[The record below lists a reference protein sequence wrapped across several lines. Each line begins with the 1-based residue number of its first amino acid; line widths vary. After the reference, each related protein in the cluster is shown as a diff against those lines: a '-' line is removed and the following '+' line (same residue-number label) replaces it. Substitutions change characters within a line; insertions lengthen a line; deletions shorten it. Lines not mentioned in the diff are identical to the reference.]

1 MALRET
7 ADQIFPELAQNQR
20 NFLLAGGAGLVVSAV
35 GYATNPEQFFP
46 AYLLAYMLVLGLSLG
61 ALAFTMIHQLTG
73 GAWGVVARQ
82 SLGAATRVLPYLTV
96 LFVPIII
103 GMPYLYE
110 WTHAD
115 VVAHDEILQGKAAY
129 LNTTFFIVRAA
140 FYFAVWNGLAFVLNK
155 WSKEQDETANP
166 ALPLRMQRLSA
177 GGLLLYAFTMTFASF
192 DWIMSRDPHWFSTIY
207 GALIMV
213 GQGLITLAFQ
223 IIILTWLARRKPMSD
238 ALTTTYLH
246 DLANLMFGFTVLWA
260 YMSFSQYLII
270 WSGNLPEEIT
280 WYLDRMQGGWTALG
294 VTLVIFHFAAP
305 FFLLLMRG
313 IKQNR
318 GLVRKV
324 AMLVIAA
331 RVLDLFWLIAPE
343 KTHEGGAISLMQ
355 AISWQ
360 DVVLPMA
367 LFSLWI
373 GFYMQQLRQ
382 RPLLPVNDP
391 QFEDAL
397 GPALAHAHNAG
408 AAH

>member
-20 NFLLAGGAGLVVSAV
+20 TFLLAGGAGLVVSAV
-35 GYATNPEQFFP
+35 GYATNPAQFFP

-82 SLGAATRVLPYLTV
+82 SLGASTRVLPYLTV

-103 GMPYLYE
+103 GMPHLYE

-140 FYFAVWNGLAFVLNK
+140 FYFAVWNGLAFMLDK

-213 GQGLITLAFQ
+213 GQGLIALAFQ

-305 FFLLLMRG
+305 IQV
-313 IKQNR
+313 IKMAKFAIGSASTCSNC
-318 GLVRKV
+318 GSVRCCQSMTRSSRRPSDRRSRTTQERRTKPCRIHPTP
-324 AMLVIAA
+324 AFRRPPAGSRKMSSTS
-331 RVLDLFWLIAPE
+331 RVSTASASGSRWSRSSP
-343 KTHEGGAISLMQ
+343 TS
-355 AISWQ
+355 
-360 DVVLPMA
+360 
-367 LFSLWI
+367 
-373 GFYMQQLRQ
+373 
-382 RPLLPVNDP
+382 
-391 QFEDAL
+391 
-397 GPALAHAHNAG
+397 
-408 AAH
+408 

>member
-1 MALRET
+1 
-7 ADQIFPELAQNQR
+7 
-20 NFLLAGGAGLVVSAV
+20 
-35 GYATNPEQFFP
+35 
-46 AYLLAYMLVLGLSLG
+46 
-61 ALAFTMIHQLTG
+61 
-73 GAWGVVARQ
+73 
-82 SLGAATRVLPYLTV
+82 
-96 LFVPIII
+96 
-103 GMPYLYE
+103 
-110 WTHAD
+110 
-115 VVAHDEILQGKAAY
+115 
-129 LNTTFFIVRAA
+129 
-140 FYFAVWNGLAFVLNK
+140 
-155 WSKEQDETANP
+155 
-166 ALPLRMQRLSA
+166 
-177 GGLLLYAFTMTFASF
+177 
-192 DWIMSRDPHWFSTIY
+192 
-207 GALIMV
+207 
-213 GQGLITLAFQ
+213 
-223 IIILTWLARRKPMSD
+223 
-238 ALTTTYLH
+238 
-246 DLANLMFGFTVLWA
+246 
-260 YMSFSQYLII
+260 MSFSQYLII